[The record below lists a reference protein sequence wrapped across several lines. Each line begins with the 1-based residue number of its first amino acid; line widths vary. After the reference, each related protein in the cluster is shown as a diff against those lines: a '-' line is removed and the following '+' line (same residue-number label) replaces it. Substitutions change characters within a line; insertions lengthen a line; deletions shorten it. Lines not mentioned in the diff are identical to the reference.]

1 MDSEGYRKT
10 APNVFNWDTV
20 QLALKAAEEGVYCW
34 EIDKKVVH
42 YTDRCLTM
50 MGLHHHEVA
59 PNIFTNPEQTIHPED
74 LSFFRHELQRY
85 LNGHTHLPMRI
96 EIRLL
101 SQTSRAWRW
110 IRVNGLADRDE
121 HHKPTRL
128 VGVWVDI
135 SRRKTA
141 DQRAQEERD
150 LFRTLIEHIPDNI
163 YFKNR
168 ESRFVMANSATARKL
183 GVSTPSDLIGM
194 KDEHFFGKEMSD
206 ISRREELEIMETG
219 RPFSSRIHHEV
230 WKDKDESWS
239 QITKFPWYDRDGHL
253 KGIVGISS
261 DVTKL
266 VQAEQKAQMAADILD
281 RRNQALEKEVDLARE
296 IQLSLL
302 PYSIPSR
309 AWQTPDTPPRLR
321 SANFHHI
328 FAPSEGVAGDCFE
341 VFSVGDTGVGA
352 MICDVMGHG
361 IRAALIASMLRGLM
375 EQLSGLGSD
384 PAQFLAS
391 LNRQLTRIL
400 VRANVTMFA
409 SAMYAYMDLSTG
421 TLTLSSAGHPAP
433 ILLSPDGK
441 ASMPS
446 LPRSMALGLLETT
459 LYHNT
464 ELHLESGSKLMLYT
478 DGLTEAANKE
488 GDELGA
494 GRVMAELEQVDPKN
508 IKTMILG
515 ALKCAG
521 HFTGCS
527 QLSDDICLLGMEYR
541 DDPIP
546 EETPAEA

>member
-1 MDSEGYRKT
+1 
-10 APNVFNWDTV
+10 
-20 QLALKAAEEGVYCW
+20 
-34 EIDKKVVH
+34 
-42 YTDRCLTM
+42 
-50 MGLHHHEVA
+50 
-59 PNIFTNPEQTIHPED
+59 
-74 LSFFRHELQRY
+74 
-85 LNGHTHLPMRI
+85 
-96 EIRLL
+96 
-101 SQTSRAWRW
+101 
-110 IRVNGLADRDE
+110 
-121 HHKPTRL
+121 
-128 VGVWVDI
+128 
-135 SRRKTA
+135 
-141 DQRAQEERD
+141 
-150 LFRTLIEHIPDNI
+150 
-163 YFKNR
+163 
-168 ESRFVMANSATARKL
+168 
-183 GVSTPSDLIGM
+183 M

-230 WKDKDESWS
+230 WKDKEETWS
-239 QITKFPWYDRDGHL
+239 QITKFPWYDREGHL

-266 VQAEQKAQMAADILD
+266 VQAEQKPKWQPTSSTAATRPSKKKSTSHAKSSSPSSPTPSPPASGK
-281 RRNQALEKEVDLARE
+281 RRTPRPACAART
-296 IQLSLL
+296 STT
-302 PYSIPSR
+302 SS
-309 AWQTPDTPPRLR
+309 
-321 SANFHHI
+321 
-328 FAPSEGVAGDCFE
+328 PSEGVAGDCFE

-433 ILLSPDGK
+433 ILLSPEGK
-441 ASMPS
+441 ATMPA

-494 GRVMAELEQVDPKN
+494 GRVMDELEQLNPQD

-527 QLSDDICLLGMEYR
+527 QLADDICLLGMEYR

-546 EETPAEA
+546 EETQPKPEPGIPSGHSNRKTHLSRTLDFTCRPFSCMLLPG